1 MDTPKASEPRELVQ
15 PQPKVFHHEA
25 RTADTD
31 AEFRQRMV
39 RLYREM
45 RADSESGNDTA
56 EMRET
61 IGGVAFLVGAPLLLM
76 LFALFAIARQDLL
89 TKAARA
95 LGF

>member
-1 MDTPKASEPRELVQ
+1 MNTLKASEHREVEQ
-15 PQPKVFHHEA
+15 PQPKGFHLEA

-45 RADSESGNDTA
+45 RADSESGNDA
-56 EMRET
+56 DEMRET
-61 IGGVAFLVGAPLLLM
+61 IGGVAFLVGAPLLIM
-76 LFALFAIARQDLL
+76 LFALFAIAHQDLL
-89 TKAARA
+89 TKAAHA